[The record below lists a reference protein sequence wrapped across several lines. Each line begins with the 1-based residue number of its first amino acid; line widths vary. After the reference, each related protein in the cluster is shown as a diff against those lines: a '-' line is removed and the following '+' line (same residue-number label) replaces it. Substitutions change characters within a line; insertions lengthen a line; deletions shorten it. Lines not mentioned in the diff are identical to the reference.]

1 MLSGLYKPAV
11 ETGWFFRQEVNCT
24 TQQGGEGKGGRGCV
38 ALRAGCRR
46 GWGLCG
52 ETLYACM
59 SGLVRTGLTGH
70 L

>member
-1 MLSGLYKPAV
+1 MHSGGLCKSALDGSLHKKQSV
-11 ETGWFFRQEVNCT
+11 QHSRVGVGVG
-24 TQQGGEGKGGRGCV
+24 QGCLG
-38 ALRAGCRR
+38 LRAGCQL

-59 SGLVRTGLTGH
+59 SGLVRTGLTAH